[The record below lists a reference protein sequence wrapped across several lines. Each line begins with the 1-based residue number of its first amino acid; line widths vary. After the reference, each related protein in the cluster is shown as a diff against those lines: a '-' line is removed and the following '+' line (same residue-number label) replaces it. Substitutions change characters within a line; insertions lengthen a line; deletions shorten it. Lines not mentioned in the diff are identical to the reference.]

1 MDKTAVA
8 IYLRLSNE
16 DRDKGKLEESNSISA
31 QRVLLTKQVE
41 ELMQGQ
47 KYSITEFCD
56 DGYSGTDFNRPGV
69 QALIEAAKNGDVGMI
84 VVKDFSRFG
93 RDYLEVGRYLEY
105 IFPIL
110 QIRFVSVNDNYDS
123 SDKFGTTGGMSVALK
138 NLVYGMY
145 SADLSKKVRSARDTR
160 VRNGEFVGQFA
171 PYGYMKNPEDKHELL
186 IDEDVAWV
194 VRRIFRQAADGISHT
209 EIARQLNEEGIPT
222 RYMYHQ
228 LKGDNFPDKQPHV
241 RIKLW
246 DSTAVK
252 DIITDEAYLGT
263 MLWNRA
269 RCGMDTNKKRVEQPR
284 EKWIIVENQHEALV
298 SKELFQKA
306 NDKIVGR
313 DMSGRTTGRKNI
325 FFICGYCGKSLKLK
339 SRTNDKYYC
348 SSRVQQIKN
357 DCQSINIAK
366 EELENAVL
374 CQVRGMADM
383 LIEARAVRKKAH
395 KHDRK
400 STLETT
406 VADSEKEMS
415 RWKDTKLNLYE
426 QYKAGKITRED
437 YMARIE
443 KGRIRMEELE
453 QIKSAALEELDSLR
467 LQAASEPEEIPD
479 EKLAEFSALESFDKD
494 RLKMLIDKVIV
505 YGADAIEIVW
515 KVGNPFKAEIN
526 A

>member
-16 DRDKGKLEESNSISA
+16 DSDKGKLEESNSISA
-31 QRVLLTKQVE
+31 QRVLLTKHVE

-47 KYSITEFCD
+47 EYSITEFCD

-110 QIRFVSVNDNYDS
+110 QVRFVSVNDNYDS

-145 SADLSKKVRSARDTR
+145 SADLSKKIRSARDTR

-186 IDEDVAWV
+186 IDENVAWV
-194 VRRIFRQAADGISHT
+194 VRRIFRQAADGVSHT

-241 RIKLW
+241 KVKLW
-246 DSTAVK
+246 DNGSVK

-269 RCGMDTNKKRVEQPR
+269 KCGMDTNKKRVEQPR

-306 NDKIVGR
+306 NDNIVGL
-313 DMSGRTTGRKNI
+313 DMSGRATGRRNL
-325 FFICGYCGKSLKLK
+325 FFICGYCGKSLKLRNRK
-339 SRTNDKYYC
+339 NDKYYC
-348 SSRVQQIKN
+348 GGRVQQIEN
-357 DCQSINIAK
+357 DCQKINVAK

-374 CQVRGMADM
+374 CQVRGMASM

-395 KHDRK
+395 KDDRK

-406 VADSEKEMS
+406 VADSIKETAL
-415 RWKDTKLNLYE
+415 WKDTKLHLYE
-426 QYKAGKITRED
+426 QYKTGTITRED
-437 YMARIE
+437 YVARIE
-443 KGRIRMEELE
+443 KGKIRMEELE
-453 QIKSAALEELDSLR
+453 QIKSAALEELDSL
-467 LQAASEPEEIPD
+467 QAVSEPEEIPD
-479 EKLAEFSALESFDKD
+479 EKLAEFSVLESFDKD
-494 RLKMLIDKVIV
+494 RLKILIDKVIV

-515 KVGNPFKAEIN
+515 KVGNPFKAESTV
-526 A
+526 

>member
-8 IYLRLSNE
+8 LYLRLSNE
-16 DRDKGKLEESNSISA
+16 DSDKGKLEESNSISA
-31 QRVLLTKQVE
+31 QRVLLTKHVE

-47 KYSITEFCD
+47 AYSITEFCD

-69 QALIEAAKNGDVGMI
+69 QALIDAAKNGSVGMI

-93 RDYLEVGRYLEY
+93 RDYLEVGRFLEY

-110 QIRFVSVNDNYDS
+110 QVRFVSVNDNYDS

-145 SADLSKKVRSARDTR
+145 SADLSKKIRSARDTR

-186 IDEDVAWV
+186 IDENVAWV
-194 VRRIFRQAADGISHT
+194 VRRIFRQAADGVSHT

-241 RIKLW
+241 KVKLW
-246 DSTAVK
+246 DNSAVR

-269 RCGMDTNKKRVEQPR
+269 KCGMDTNKKRVEQPK

-298 SKELFQKA
+298 SRELFQKA
-306 NDKIVGR
+306 NDNIVGR
-313 DMSGRTTGRKNI
+313 DMSGRATGKKNL
-325 FFICGYCGKSLKLK
+325 FFICGYCGKGLKLRNRK
-339 SRTNDKYYC
+339 NDKYYC
-348 SSRVQQIKN
+348 GSRTQQVKN
-357 DCQSINIAK
+357 DCQRINVMR
-366 EELENAVL
+366 EELEDAVL

-383 LIEARAVRKKAH
+383 LIEARNNRKKAP
-395 KHDRK
+395 KNDRK
-400 STLETT
+400 AVLETT
-406 VADSEKEMS
+406 IADSTKEAA
-415 RWKDTKLNLYE
+415 RWKDTKVRLYE
-426 QYKAGKITRED
+426 QYKAGTVTRED
-437 YMARIE
+437 YISRIE
-443 KGRIRMEELE
+443 KGRVRLEELE
-453 QIKSAALEELDSLR
+453 QIRSEAQAELDSL
-467 LQAASEPEEIPD
+467 QTVSVQEELPD
-479 EKLAEFSALESFDKD
+479 RELAELSVLESFDKD
-494 RLKMLIDKVIV
+494 RFKMLIDRVVV
-505 YGADAIEIVW
+505 YGEDAIEIVW
-515 KVGNPFKAEIN
+515 KVGNPFQTEIT